1 MAFLDSLPPRP
12 LDDGEVASL
21 NRSES
26 VSLAVAVDDDG
37 PTDAVLLATDS
48 WVKGLLFADEG
59 WSVVETVTLD
69 DETER
74 YEGLRV
80 CEETVRAVRDGDA
93 DAGDNSD
100 GDADADDNPDDDTD
114 TDADDN

>member
-1 MAFLDSLPPRP
+1 MTLLESLPSRP

-21 NRSES
+21 NRSDS

-37 PTDAVLLATDS
+37 PTDALLLATDS
-48 WVKGLLFADEG
+48 WVKALCFDDGG

-74 YEGLRV
+74 YEGLKV
-80 CEETVRAVRDGDA
+80 CEETVRTLRDGDEE
-93 DAGDNSD
+93 
-100 GDADADDNPDDDTD
+100 
-114 TDADDN
+114 